1 MLPCDTSSN
10 PAIMLSKVDFPAPL
24 SPTKAYDFPF
34 SKLKLHSSKMFLLP
48 FYKTFSSFIT
58 IGHLILKS

>member
-1 MLPCDTSSN
+1 
-10 PAIMLSKVDFPAPL
+10 MLSKVDFPAPL

-48 FYKTFSSFIT
+48 FLQKHFQVLSLSVTSF
-58 IGHLILKS
+58 

>member
-10 PAIMLSKVDFPAPL
+10 PAIMLSKVDFSSAT

-34 SKLKLHSSKMFLLP
+34 SKLKLHPSKMFLLP
-48 FYKTFSSFIT
+48 FLQKHFQVLSLSVTSF
-58 IGHLILKS
+58 